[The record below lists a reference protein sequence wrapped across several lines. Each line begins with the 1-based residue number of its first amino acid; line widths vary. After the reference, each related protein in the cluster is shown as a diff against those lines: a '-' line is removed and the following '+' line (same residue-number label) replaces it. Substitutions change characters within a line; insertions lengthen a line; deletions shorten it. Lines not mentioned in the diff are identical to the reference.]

1 MEPCP
6 MCGKPVIG
14 RKKTAIY
21 CSLKCTKLA
30 HKLKERQRHS
40 DPYRVK
46 KYSVVFNPMDI
57 NSFYEKESERRQRL
71 GRKRL

>member
-6 MCGKPVIG
+6 ICGKPLIN
-14 RKKTAIY
+14 RHKTAIY
-21 CSLKCTKLA
+21 CSRECGRVA
-30 HKLKERQRHS
+30 NKLKERQRRS